1 MPGSTEGFA
10 EYYRTLADGELLNL
24 ALQREELVEGAAT
37 ALDAELAAR
46 GLGEAALREFKE
58 GLAEDIEEDPRDLRD
73 REPPPPAEL
82 PADWFDDDAVD
93 SPEQSLATL
102 RPKGV
107 AVGAYVFW
115 LSGIIVMAWGFWF
128 VYAKPAGTSSLML
141 ANGVLGLLLGIL
153 QFVAGHGLWQLKPWA
168 RTLAA
173 TICWVDV
180 GLCAIGIGL
189 LAFIRLRGFAID
201 PIWSGARFVGFV
213 WNLLWALYLGSEK
226 TRAAF
231 RVPQRA

>member
-1 MPGSTEGFA
+1 MPGPTEGFA

-24 ALQREELVEGAAT
+24 ALQPEELVDAAAT
-37 ALDAELAAR
+37 ALDGELAAR

-58 GLAEDIEEDPRDLRD
+58 GLQEHVEN
-73 REPPPPAEL
+73 EPEVDQGEPSPAGEL
-82 PADWFDDDAVD
+82 PADWFGDDAAD
-93 SPEQSLATL
+93 TQEQSLATL

-107 AVGAYVFW
+107 TAGAYLFW
-115 LSGIIVMAWGFWF
+115 LSGIIGIAWGVWI
-128 VYAKPAGTSSLML
+128 VYARPAGTSPLML
-141 ANGVLGLLLGIL
+141 ANGIVTLLSGIL

-168 RTLAA
+168 RTLAG
-173 TICWVDV
+173 TVCWVNV
-180 GLCAIGIGL
+180 VLAAIGIGG
-189 LAFIRLRGFAID
+189 LALWRLRGFAVD
-201 PIWSGARFVGFV
+201 PMWSIARFISFV